1 MIKPNE
7 VQDRAQK
14 LEEQNYKFR
23 TFLRNRAD
31 DDELDAQF
39 LSLHN
44 ELFTEYDCCKCANCC
59 KSFSVF
65 LDNDD
70 VKRIAAHLGLSENDF
85 VAKYLI
91 EAEPAE
97 SDEEM
102 PYKFKDKPC
111 SFLCDDGRC
120 QIQDCKPGVCSGF
133 PFTDQ
138 PDRLSSMYSIIG
150 HAEVCPVVFEM
161 LERLKV
167 IYRFRNKA

>member
-7 VQDRAQK
+7 VKDKAQK

-23 TFLRNRAD
+23 TFLKNRVD
-31 DDELDAQF
+31 GDELDAQF
-39 LSLHN
+39 FSLHK
-44 ELFTEYDCCKCANCC
+44 ELFTDYDCCKCANCC
-59 KSFSVF
+59 KSYSVF

-70 VKRIAAHLGLSENDF
+70 VKRIASHLGLSESDF

-91 EAEPAE
+91 QAEP
-97 SDEEM
+97 DEEM
-102 PYKFKDKPC
+102 PYMFKEKPC
-111 SFLCDDGRC
+111 SFLCNDGRC
-120 QIQDCKPGVCSGF
+120 QIQNSKPDACSAF

-150 HAEVCPVVFEM
+150 HAEICPVVFEI

-167 IYRFRNKA
+167 IYRFRNRI